1 MKKVKVSVA
10 QKTMKD
16 PELIDMFNKMVG
28 ASEPDPHVIMP
39 KYDKVL
45 SLTGEVLDVL
55 NSLVARSPLV
65 GMLKFHFDKGVKDI
79 EEFIKMGRAQI
90 ESMRLP
96 KNDRVLTG
104 DELNELN
111 ANPQKLMEYL
121 ASMNAAYK
129 IQGLGE
135 KYKNLKDCRVVQE
148 MVMTARRLKNALTVE
163 KERSRSEKNDLED
176 KDHLSNNFITKAEGD
191 FLPLFPFSCLDFK
204 QLYYTEKMTP
214 EFDKYLL
221 YVLHI
226 IRKKVLDIVQVI
238 TSPDI
243 DVDKFSE
250 ILVRSIK
257 ELKKHIPR
265 CQDAFKK
272 IEESVTMLKDNFNG
286 YYHDFV
292 TSQNPGIIIENFVG
306 DVAKASANEANYAV
320 THQFKQIIAFYQKQM
335 QGKVSDPRV
344 KKMMSLVNQN
354 LDILERKTSKR
365 DNKKETTDQKEE
377 VAPEEPVENLDD
389 IPSQET
395 PAPPKSAKPA
405 ARGRGRGRGRGK

>member
-45 SLTGEVLDVL
+45 LLTGEVLDVL

-148 MVMTARRLKNALTVE
+148 MVMTARRLK
-163 KERSRSEKNDLED
+163 KCPYSR
-176 KDHLSNNFITKAEGD
+176 
-191 FLPLFPFSCLDFK
+191 
-204 QLYYTEKMTP
+204 
-214 EFDKYLL
+214 
-221 YVLHI
+221 
-226 IRKKVLDIVQVI
+226 
-238 TSPDI
+238 
-243 DVDKFSE
+243 
-250 ILVRSIK
+250 
-257 ELKKHIPR
+257 
-265 CQDAFKK
+265 
-272 IEESVTMLKDNFNG
+272 
-286 YYHDFV
+286 
-292 TSQNPGIIIENFVG
+292 
-306 DVAKASANEANYAV
+306 
-320 THQFKQIIAFYQKQM
+320 
-335 QGKVSDPRV
+335 
-344 KKMMSLVNQN
+344 
-354 LDILERKTSKR
+354 ERKISFG
-365 DNKKETTDQKEE
+365 EE
-377 VAPEEPVENLDD
+377 
-389 IPSQET
+389 
-395 PAPPKSAKPA
+395 
-405 ARGRGRGRGRGK
+405 